1 MCIGRKNI
9 ERTYKLASVE
19 RILDLSEVDNVWD
32 LGVYFHSYL
41 RFDRHVAN
49 ICAKANRTV
58 GIIKH
63 SFSHIN
69 IDMF

>member
-1 MCIGRKNI
+1 MRIARKNI

-19 RILDLSEVDNVWD
+19 RILDQAEVDDKCD
-32 LGVYFHSYL
+32 LVVNFQSNLH
-41 RFDRHVAN
+41 FDRHVTN
-49 ICAKANRTV
+49 ICAKTNRTV

-63 SFSHIN
+63 AFSCIN